1 MPELSTNFL
10 ILCVLSYLLGSIPT
24 GLLLGKLKGKDIRKS
39 GSGNIGTTNAFRTLG
54 KALGILTFLGD
65 TLKGIPFMYLA
76 NSLGYSIS
84 QQALLGFLAF
94 LGHCYSPY
102 LKFSG
107 GKGVAT
113 AFAIFIFL
121 APKTALIAFLVFA
134 VVFFTTG
141 IISISSL
148 LSSLSL
154 VATFSISNAEPALL
168 VLSILVVT
176 IIWFKHKTNIGRL
189 LKGEES
195 YFNVGLRKIWGRS
208 RPSHKT

>member
-1 MPELSTNFL
+1 MPELSANFL
-10 ILCVLSYLLGSIPT
+10 MLCLLSYLLGSVPT

-65 TLKGIPFMYLA
+65 TLKGIPFMYIA
-76 NSLGYSIS
+76 NSLGYSIG
-84 QQALLGFLAF
+84 QQAVLGFLAF

-102 LKFSG
+102 IKFSG

-121 APKTALIAFLVFA
+121 SPQIALVAFLVFA

-141 IISISSL
+141 TISISSL
-148 LSSLSL
+148 LSSLSI
-154 VATFSISNAEPALL
+154 VITFLISSAEPALQI
-168 VLSILVVT
+168 LSLLVVT
-176 IIWFKHKTNIGRL
+176 IIWVKHKPNIGRL

-195 YFNVGLRKIWGRS
+195 SFNVGLRKVWGR
-208 RPSHKT
+208 KEA

>member
-1 MPELSTNFL
+1 MQNLNATF
-10 ILCVLSYLLGSIPT
+10 IVLCILSYLVGSIPT

-54 KALGILTFLGD
+54 KTLGVITFLGD

-76 NSLGYSIS
+76 NSLGYSVT
-84 QQALLGFLAF
+84 QQAILGFLAF

-121 APKTALIAFLVFA
+121 APQSALIAFLVFA
-134 VVFFTTG
+134 VIFFTTG

-148 LSSLSL
+148 LSSLSI
-154 VATFSISNAEPALL
+154 VITFLISNAEPALL
-168 VLSILVVT
+168 TLSILVVT
-176 IIWFKHKTNIGRL
+176 IIWIKHKANIGRL

-195 YFNVGLRKIWGRS
+195 YFNVGLRKISGKRIN
-208 RPSHKT
+208 